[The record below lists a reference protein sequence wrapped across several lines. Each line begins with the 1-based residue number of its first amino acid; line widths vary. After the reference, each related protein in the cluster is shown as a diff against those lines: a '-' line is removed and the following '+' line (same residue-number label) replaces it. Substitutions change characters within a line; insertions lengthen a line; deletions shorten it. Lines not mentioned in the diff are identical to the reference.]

1 MVLVAHPD
9 DEGAACAALLQ
20 RIREPIMVF
29 ATDGAPFDPYF
40 WQRYGSREA
49 YREVRRKEARQA
61 LAAVG
66 VSQIYFLGDDQPI
79 IDQQLF
85 RSLDRAAELLTR
97 LIEKVRP
104 DVLLTLSYEGGH
116 PDHDSCNFLG
126 YVMGRRL
133 SLPVW
138 EMPLYHRSSDGVG
151 VTQEFI
157 AEENEVVL
165 QPTPE
170 EIERRKQMLNSYP
183 SQGELLKHFPSTI
196 ERFRPLAKYDYSKPP
211 HPGVLNYEAWQ
222 WPITGSEVAAAFT
235 EFLQREE
242 TGVHRG

>member
-9 DEGAACAALLQ
+9 DEALACGALLQ
-20 RIREPIMVF
+20 RMREPVMVF

-40 WQRYGSREA
+40 WKRYGSREA
-49 YREVRRKEARQA
+49 YRELRRKEARQA

-66 VSQIYFLGDDQPI
+66 VSQVHFLGDDQPI

-85 RSLDRAAELLTR
+85 RSLDRAVELMSR
-97 LIEKVRP
+97 LVEKVRP
-104 DVLLTLSYEGGH
+104 DALLTLSYEGGH
-116 PDHDSCNFLG
+116 PDHDSCNFSCAVL
-126 YVMGRRL
+126 GRRF

-151 VTQEFI
+151 VWQEFI
-157 AEENEVVL
+157 GEGDEVVL

-170 EIERRKQMLNSYP
+170 EIERRNEMLKSYP
-183 SQGELLKHFPSTI
+183 SQGDFLQHFTATT
-196 ERFRPLAKYDYSKPP
+196 ERFRPLANYDYGKPP

-242 TGVHRG
+242 TGVQRR